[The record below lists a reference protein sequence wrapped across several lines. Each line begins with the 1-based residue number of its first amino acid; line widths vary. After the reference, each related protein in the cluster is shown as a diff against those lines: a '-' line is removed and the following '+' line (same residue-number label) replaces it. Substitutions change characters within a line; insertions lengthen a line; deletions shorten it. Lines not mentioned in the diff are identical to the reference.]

1 MSENTAL
8 SAENVEKIKQA
19 ANEFK
24 TTVLNYFK
32 DRNVEVKE
40 WKFAMENSEEA
51 YIIDVAAKIVIK
63 PKPKPSE

>member
-1 MSENTAL
+1 MSENNVL
-8 SAENVEKIKQA
+8 STENVEKIRQA

-40 WKFAMENSEEA
+40 WKFAVENTTEA
-51 YIIDVAAKIVIK
+51 YTVDVAAKIVIK
-63 PKPKPSE
+63 NTKPSQ